1 MSETWLV
8 MYFEQMN
15 VEKKAMS
22 NVYSK
27 MRDVLGI
34 DNYDS
39 KTKAYPGTITSLLSS
54 NGNKSI
60 RAAIVSIKLIEDC

>member
-1 MSETWLV
+1 MS
-8 MYFEQMN
+8 
-15 VEKKAMS
+15 K
-22 NVYSK
+22 VYSK

-39 KTKAYPGTITSLLSS
+39 KTKAYPGTIASLLSS

-60 RAAIVSIKLIEDC
+60 RAAIVNIKEIEDC